1 MRPPQVDE
9 RHFGNERSR
18 LMPGR
23 QQAVVGPTHDVARPR
38 IRVGDIRFSRFVI
51 DALDLSTYSRRTRAD
66 SLSTRPPRCT
76 TSLARG
82 RSANRHRRTG
92 RSLARRD
99 RSWIPFPSPQPQST
113 VCRCQ
118 IVRFPGHPTGF
129 PTDGAVLVSVRP
141 RTSRERTL
149 PTTLDRF
156 VSDLPWIE
164 AQGRAAAPPGAD
176 GRGQTVPFRCRA

>member
-18 LMPGR
+18 LMPGS
-23 QQAVVGPTHDVARPR
+23 QKAVVGPTHDVARPR

-92 RSLARRD
+92 RSLVRRD
-99 RSWIPFPSPQPQST
+99 RSWLPLPSPRPQST
-113 VCRCQ
+113 VSEESGRLSTCPPGGTEGEARSSRRAGR
-118 IVRFPGHPTGF
+118 RF
-129 PTDGAVLVSVRP
+129 
-141 RTSRERTL
+141 L
-149 PTTLDRF
+149 P
-156 VSDLPWIE
+156 
-164 AQGRAAAPPGAD
+164 QGSGISAPPL
-176 GRGQTVPFRCRA
+176 PCRASPPLRGRECRRAPPVQSPQS